1 MDIENKVISILHSM
15 ENFNLYSEEELLKMD
30 YESLFD
36 SISFVF
42 FIVWIE
48 EGFNI
53 ELGEELLYLENF
65 LNLERIVGVI
75 RKELLW
81 KR

>member
-42 FIVWIE
+42 FIVRIE
-48 EGFNI
+48 EEFNI

-75 RKELLW
+75 RKELL
-81 KR
+81 